1 MTEDEAEAAEVKLKL
16 YFSQV
21 CVLLR
26 FLSKL
31 INHIILMIF

>member
-1 MTEDEAEAAEVKLKL
+1 MTEDEAEAAEVKSKL
-16 YFSQV
+16 LI
-21 CVLLR
+21 LLR